1 MAAVIKWNKNNLRKM
16 EREMSRE
23 MNKRIANVNRNLKPI
38 QLTAESPDNLVGGIT
53 INNVHNANDIKI
65 GGNVLNSNV
74 GSVEVSTSIHNGS
87 HIQSILNEIRQL
99 SKTIVD
105 DDERN
110 ELSTII
116 NELIENGQVDDSH
129 KSFFEK
135 HPLISMGVGA
145 VVSWAAEY
153 GLDKL
158 APIVKAVF
166 MGDIS

>member
-1 MAAVIKWNKNNLRKM
+1 
-16 EREMSRE
+16 
-23 MNKRIANVNRNLKPI
+23 MNKRIANVNRSLKPI
-38 QLTAESPDNLVGGIT
+38 KLTAESPDNLGGGIT

-65 GGNVLNSNV
+65 SGHVLNSNV
-74 GSVEVSTSIHNGS
+74 GSVEVTTSVHNGG
-87 HIQSILNEIRQL
+87 HIQGILDEIREL

-105 DDERN
+105 DNERN

-116 NELIENGQVDDSH
+116 NELLENGEVDDNH

-135 HPLISMGVGA
+135 HPLISMGISA
-145 VVSWAAEY
+145 VVTWTTEH

-158 APIVKAVF
+158 APLVKSVF